1 MQTNTKTNIQLCV
14 LWGDL
19 AQFRTLT
26 RITWGSAIW
35 ADIWVNQEWT
45 RQCLGTWVYRCEN
58 GREQRDSE
66 QVAERQAAEVEGRS
80 GDPDMK
86 LEEHNLGL
94 YLKAMAIHLGGT
106 CSWRSDSY
114 HICILKISSHVTG
127 GWIWRGS
134 NMDARGPVIKAP

>member
-1 MQTNTKTNIQLCV
+1 M
-14 LWGDL
+14 
-19 AQFRTLT
+19 
-26 RITWGSAIW
+26 
-35 ADIWVNQEWT
+35 
-45 RQCLGTWVYRCEN
+45 GTWVYRCEN

-106 CSWRSDSY
+106 CS
-114 HICILKISSHVTG
+114 
-127 GWIWRGS
+127 
-134 NMDARGPVIKAP
+134 